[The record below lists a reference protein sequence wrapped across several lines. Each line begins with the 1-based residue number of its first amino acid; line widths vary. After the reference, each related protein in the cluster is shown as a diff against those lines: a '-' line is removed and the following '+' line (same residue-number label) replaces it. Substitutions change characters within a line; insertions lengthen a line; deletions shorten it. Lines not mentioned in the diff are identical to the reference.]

1 MSWVA
6 TYTGQVVDLANPQ
19 PESIKIEDIAHALSQ
34 ICRYT
39 GHTKEFYS
47 VGYHTLL
54 AYETAKK
61 HGFDDRILLLILMH
75 DFSEYV
81 LNDISR
87 PLKDLLPEYVILENR
102 MMDCIYKAF
111 DVEPP
116 SDFEKE
122 IVKNY
127 DNFLLSNE
135 IYRYMSKPEL
145 YNVPAFQVIRFE
157 NISNESVAQALEIE
171 FKWVLAKYKEK
182 AS

>member
-6 TYTGQVVDLANPQ
+6 TYTGEVVDLVNPQ

-39 GHTKEFYS
+39 GHTRFHYS

-54 AYETAKK
+54 AYELAEE
-61 HGFDDRILLLILMH
+61 HGHSDRILLLILMH

-81 LNDISR
+81 LGDVSR
-87 PLKDLLPEYVILENR
+87 PLKELLPEYKILEER

-116 SDFEKE
+116 DFYEE
-122 IVKNY
+122 YTVKQY
-127 DNFLLSNE
+127 DNFLLASE
-135 IYRYMSKPEL
+135 VHELMAKPEL
-145 YNVPAFQVIRFE
+145 YEVTVSDPVSIYTPNNTVVSYNLKKEF
-157 NISNESVAQALEIE
+157 NSVLSR
-171 FKWVLAKYKEK
+171 YKK
-182 AS
+182 KVS